1 MLSAIDSSIILT
13 YMVLMIVIGLYASRK
28 QHSIEDFFIGGG
40 KVGTFSIACLWLAS
54 WVGGAAI
61 VGGTSKVYD
70 LGISGGWYIICMAIG
85 CLLFGLFFAV
95 RVKRWGQQRNL
106 LTYPDLIESAYDSRT
121 QMVATLSTALAFIGF
136 AAGQLAAAGA
146 VLSTLL
152 GWGYAEA
159 LLLASAIIII
169 YTASGGFLAITY
181 TDWVQFALLF
191 VGIVLVGIPVA
202 IANGG
207 SWSALT
213 TNLPPSHFNPVAWG
227 LPTMLALGV
236 SIPMSFFVA
245 MDSYTRMYA
254 AKNEKTA
261 KRGTLWAVVFLLP
274 LAAGAVWLGLTAA
287 LLYPEVANSA
297 DILTIFVL
305 DTFPIG
311 LKGLIL
317 VSILAALMST
327 ADICILT
334 ASANGSRDIY
344 QRYINPQVTAS
355 QLFRLSIGLA
365 IIFGAAATFMAW
377 QMQDIIGILLMAFTI
392 NSAALFVPTIA
403 MVTSK
408 GNSKAAAFWSIV
420 LALVTVIAWYAASRL
435 ALSPVFTVDP
445 LWPGLFVSL
454 TVFTALNFLPHIL
467 EKSRHRVPGS
477 ETRD

>member
-1 MLSAIDSSIILT
+1 MLSAIDSGIILA
-13 YMVLMIVIGLYASRK
+13 YKVLMIVIGLYASRK

-121 QMVATLSTALAFIGF
+121 QVVATLSTALAFIGF

-152 GWGYAEA
+152 GWEYAQA
-159 LLLASAIIII
+159 LLLASTIIII

-181 TDWVQFALLF
+181 TDWVQFILLF
-191 VGIVLVGIPVA
+191 VGVVLVGIPVA

-207 SWSALT
+207 SWEALT
-213 TNLPPSHFNPVAWG
+213 TNLPPSHFNPVGWG
-227 LPTMLALGV
+227 VPTMLALGV

-261 KRGTLWAVVFLLP
+261 RRGTLWAVVFLLP

-287 LLYPEVANSA
+287 LLYPEVADSA
-297 DILTIFVL
+297 DILTLFVL
-305 DTFPIG
+305 DTFPVG

-317 VSILAALMST
+317 VGILAALMST

-344 QRYINPQVTAS
+344 QRYINPQATAR

-403 MVTSK
+403 MVTSR
-408 GNSKAAAFWSIV
+408 GSSKPAAFWSIV
-420 LALVTVIAWYAASRL
+420 LALVTVIAWYTASSLDL
-435 ALSPVFTVDP
+435 APVFALDP

-454 TVFTALNFLPHIL
+454 IVFTTLNFLPHRL
-467 EKSRHRVPGS
+467 EKARHQVPGS
-477 ETRD
+477 ETSD